1 MMTNFYRFLVFV
13 ALCSLLSCQKHDNS
27 IILLNDEQQFKRYLH
42 LGDSIYA
49 TKSGINAFER
59 SMDYFDSAMVIAQ
72 RTNDTI
78 MLAEGIFAK
87 GRVYDAWNH
96 NQAKTIELF
105 EEAAH
110 LYELTHFDIVREYY
124 MKHLVAHTFEKMGDS
139 TRCVRTLH
147 QLCES
152 IARKPDSIQQ
162 KMDFIPQMAHISTIV
177 KNYDLAEKILTTLYK
192 RAWIKN
198 NPKTY
203 NFEDYYF
210 LTRSRIDIFKYK
222 NEKTP
227 YLDSFALCLNHIQ
240 NPVDSMLYI
249 EDLTQLYVIVNRFD
263 KAYAFSNLGR
273 AIWDRVNKKQNME
286 SMRNRLETLEAQAE
300 VKKKEA
306 EAARQ
311 RNRTIILSILCVAM
325 AIISFLL
332 LRYRREFKLS
342 QEKSKH
348 LAELNEQLENKIQ
361 EVELSNKEVQHR
373 IKNNLH
379 LIFSLLNMQERKS
392 DNPDTI
398 ENLQKARLR
407 VESIAGLHDQ
417 LSQNDNKNVDFN
429 AYINHLV
436 ETIIECVETD
446 RKVITHVVIENITVP
461 HNYFFSIGLILNEWI
476 TNSVKYAKTES
487 SLVLTIKMQ
496 QKSDAVAIEYFDNGQ
511 VTNEVNP
518 QSGLGSE
525 IISLLTRQMKGVLT
539 HDERNKYHYFL
550 TIKNG

>member
-59 SMDYFDSAMVIAQ
+59 SMDYFDSAMVVAQ
-72 RTNDTI
+72 HTNDTI

-87 GRVYDAWNH
+87 GRVYDAWNQ

-110 LYELTHFDIVREYY
+110 LYELTHVDIVREYY
-124 MKHLVAHTFEKMGDS
+124 IKHLVAHTYEKMGDS
-139 TRCVRTLH
+139 TRCVQTLRA
-147 QLCES
+147 LCNA
-152 IARKPDSIQQ
+152 IAQKPDSIRQ
-162 KMDFIPQMAHISTIV
+162 KMEYIPQMAHISTLV
-177 KNYDLAEKILTTLYK
+177 KNYDLTEQILTTLYK

-198 NPKTY
+198 NPDTY

-222 NEKTP
+222 NAKTP

-273 AIWDRVNKKQNME
+273 AIWDRVNKKQNIE

-311 RNRTIILSILCVAM
+311 RNRTLILSILCVAM

-332 LRYRREFKLS
+332 LRYRREFLLS

-436 ETIIECVETD
+436 KTIIECVETD
-446 RKVITHVVIENITVP
+446 HKVITHVVVDNISVP

-518 QSGLGSE
+518 GLGSE
-525 IISLLTRQMKGVLT
+525 IITLLTRQMKGVLT